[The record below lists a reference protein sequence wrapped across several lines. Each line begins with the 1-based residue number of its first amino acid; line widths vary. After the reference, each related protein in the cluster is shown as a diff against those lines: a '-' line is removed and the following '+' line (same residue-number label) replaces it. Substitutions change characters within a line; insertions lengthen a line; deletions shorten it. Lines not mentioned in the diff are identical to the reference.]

1 MCISCG
7 CGNPDDDHGDARNI
21 TLKDLDQAAEAAGT
35 TRHRVLQNIMQ
46 GMEPGSTGDGDGNR
60 NGQGQGGNA
69 DFQSHQNDANES
81 QAQQNRDAQA
91 QNQPGKYQPS
101 PGRQSGTAWGQ
112 DQENI
117 NYQPPEEQKHTS

>member
-21 TLKDLDQAAEAAGT
+21 TLKDVDQAAEAAGT
-35 TRHRVLQNIMQ
+35 TRHRVLQNIMS
-46 GMEPGSTGDGDGNR
+46 GSQPSSSDNG
-60 NGQGQGGNA
+60 NGQGQEGNN
-69 DFQSHQNDANES
+69 DFQSHQSDANQS
-81 QAQQNRDAQA
+81 QAQQNKDAQA
-91 QNQPGKYQPS
+91 QNQPGEYQPS

>member
-35 TRHRVLQNIMQ
+35 TRHRVLQNIMS
-46 GMEPGSTGDGDGNR
+46 GSQPRSSDNG
-60 NGQGQGGNA
+60 NGQGQGQEGNN
-69 DFQSHQNDANES
+69 DFQSHQSDANES
-81 QAQQNRDAQA
+81 QAQQNKDAQA
-91 QNQPGKYQPS
+91 QNQPGEYQS
-101 PGRQSGTAWGQ
+101 SAGRQSGTAWGQ